1 MVIMVIMMNYAPRTG
16 STLYDA
22 RLQENQLRIERALML
37 AKLAIK
43 EPSLKQVWKDRVH
56 GSLGRPS
63 GDRCGRSPLPRTL
76 AGLAMIVAATFW
88 LFEVLGNP
96 LPTLAIV
103 PMIALLSGEALII
116 SSYMPQH

>member
-16 STLYDA
+16 STLYDV

-37 AKLAIK
+37 AKLGIK
-43 EPSLKQVWKDRVH
+43 EPSLKQVWKDRAH
-56 GSLGRPS
+56 RSLGRPS
-63 GDRCGRSPLPRTL
+63 GDRFGRSPLPRTL
-76 AGLAMIVAATFW
+76 AGLAVIVGATFW

-96 LPTLAIV
+96 LPALAIV
-103 PMIALLSGEALII
+103 PMIALLSGEVLII